1 MQLRFSEK
9 YHKIGNS
16 FKIPATDPKIL
27 VELMFL
33 SEYGYI
39 ELTIH
44 EQSVDALKE
53 FESSEIEAYITQG
66 RKKMNED
73 LLQMKMKGCIKEEDL
88 PPNISPEP
96 EDIRL
101 AIMLGKKNLE
111 AM

>member
-16 FKIPATDPKIL
+16 FEIPATDPKIL

-53 FESSEIEAYITQG
+53 IKSSEIEA
-66 RKKMNED
+66 
-73 LLQMKMKGCIKEEDL
+73 LLREEK
-88 PPNISPEP
+88 
-96 EDIRL
+96 R
-101 AIMLGKKNLE
+101 
-111 AM
+111 

>member
-33 SEYGYI
+33 SENGYI

-44 EQSVDALKE
+44 ESSVDVLKE
-53 FESSEIEAYITQG
+53 IKSSEITAYINQG
-66 RKKMNED
+66 RKKMNEV

-88 PPNISPEP
+88 PPIISPEP

>member
-1 MQLRFSEK
+1 
-9 YHKIGNS
+9 
-16 FKIPATDPKIL
+16 
-27 VELMFL
+27 
-33 SEYGYI
+33 
-39 ELTIH
+39 
-44 EQSVDALKE
+44 
-53 FESSEIEAYITQG
+53 
-66 RKKMNED
+66 MNEV

>member
-1 MQLRFSEK
+1 
-9 YHKIGNS
+9 
-16 FKIPATDPKIL
+16 
-27 VELMFL
+27 MFL

-39 ELTIH
+39 QLTIQ

-53 FESSEIEAYITQG
+53 IESSEIQAYITQG